1 MNIPTVIY
9 PYFEECQD
17 FTLDQYWKDI
27 FFSCACGTFPKGCR
41 FDPNTHTLYTR
52 VQVTNTKTKGE
63 AIYLPQ
69 KSEEIYLIL
78 LDVFKNKFG
87 MFSSKD
93 LQIKKD
99 ELEEIQEQQRI
110 NMDCEWKKLKPR
122 AIKDFLI
129 SNYVS
134 DLQTK
139 YNLTSKEARL
149 LFTNIGVWMQLKK
162 ITSDDID
169 YQNHSI
175 LNIRGI
181 EFDEQTRVW
190 SNTNTAKFNGKSDK
204 INKPQKFDQALDKFA
219 RDYKYRRSKI

>member
-17 FTLDQYWKDI
+17 FTMDQYWKDV

-41 FDPNTHTLYTR
+41 FDPNAHTLYTR
-52 VQVTNTKTKGE
+52 IQVTNTKTKGE

-69 KSEEIYLIL
+69 KPEEIYLIL

-122 AIKDFLI
+122 AVKDFLI

-139 YNLTSKEARL
+139 YNLTPKEARL
-149 LFTNIGVWMQLKK
+149 LLTNIGVWMQLKK

-169 YQNHSI
+169 YQNHVI

-181 EFDEQTRVW
+181 EFDKHSRVW
-190 SNTNTAKFNGKSDK
+190 SNTNNAKIGGKSDK
-204 INKPQKFDQALDKFA
+204 INKPQKFEQSLDKFA
-219 RDYKYRRSKI
+219 RDYKYRKSKF